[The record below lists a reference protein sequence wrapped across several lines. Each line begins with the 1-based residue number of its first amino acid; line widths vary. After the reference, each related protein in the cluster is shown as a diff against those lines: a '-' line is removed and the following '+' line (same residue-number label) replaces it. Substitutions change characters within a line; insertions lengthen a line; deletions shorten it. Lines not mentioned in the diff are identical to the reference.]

1 VATTIRDWIRNKT
14 RSLPQCP
21 LCGKP
26 TPPENLRGSLWL
38 APEVVQRIQ
47 RDHPN
52 WQRWDGACPACLQKA
67 LLQTLLDHG
76 DASLHENIQ
85 TVWPLDSAAAFGALP
100 TPLRMHADPRFT
112 GRGVTMAL
120 VDAAFY
126 PHPDLT
132 RPRNRIRGWADTGHQ
147 PFPWRK
153 FTTRHKPAW
162 PDWNTLQPAQ
172 WHGMMTST
180 VAAGNGWLSNGLYTG
195 LAPDARI
202 VLVQARDDSGHIS
215 NDSITRALQWLRKM
229 ARQWNVRVVSL
240 SVAGDAITPIR
251 GNPVDEAVKDLVEAG
266 VTVIAAAGND
276 AVRRLV
282 PPATAPYAITVGGID
297 DHNIPDPSQVALW
310 HSNYGLSADGAFK
323 PELVAPS
330 LWVVAPVLPGSDV
343 AKEAK
348 QLFARRAAGDESANQ
363 RIRELKLV
371 TPYYQ
376 HVEGTSFAAPLVAS
390 VVASMLEANP
400 RLGPLEIRRLLL
412 MAARPVPGAPPE
424 REGAGAIEAG
434 RAVALA
440 LAASSGSNGNSQ
452 ELATSPSIT
461 PRGIRFTLNDL
472 IAQKVQVLGS
482 WDGWAGP
489 GLIATE
495 TRPGVWMASRPSL
508 PPGRY
513 AYRFLLDGARWL
525 EDPANSQKIPNE
537 IGGLDS
543 LLIVP
548 SEKVV

>member
-1 VATTIRDWIRNKT
+1 MSIRDWVGGRRRK
-14 RSLPQCP
+14 LPECP
-21 LCGKP
+21 LCGKA
-26 TPPENLRGSLWL
+26 TAAENLRGSLWL
-38 APEVVQRIQ
+38 APEVVERIR
-47 RDHPN
+47 RDHPE

-67 LLQTLLDHG
+67 LLQTLLEHG

-85 TVWPLDSAAAFGALP
+85 TVWPLDAAAAFGALP

-132 RPRNRIRGWADTGHQ
+132 RPRNRIRGWADTGQ
-147 PFPWRK
+147 AALAWRR
-153 FTTRHKPAW
+153 FTRGRKPQW
-162 PDWNTLQPAQ
+162 PGWDKLQPAQ

-195 LAPDARI
+195 LAPDAEL
-202 VLVQARDDSGHIS
+202 VLVQARDDAGHIS
-215 NDSITRALQWLRKM
+215 NQSITRALQWLRRV
-229 ARQWNVRVVSL
+229 ARQWKLRVVSL
-240 SVAGDAITPIR
+240 SVAGDEITPIR
-251 GNPVDEAVKDLVEAG
+251 GNPVDEAVKDLVEDG

-297 DHNIPDPSQVALW
+297 DHNVADPAQAALW
-310 HSNYGLSADGAFK
+310 HSNFGLSAEGAFK

-330 LWVVAPVLPGSDV
+330 LWVVAPVLPGSEV
-343 AKEAK
+343 AREAKE
-348 QLFARRAAGDESANQ
+348 LFARRAAGDEAVTE

-390 VVASMLEANP
+390 VVACMLEANEG
-400 RLGPLEIRRLLL
+400 LGPLEIRQLLL
-412 MAARPVPGAPPE
+412 EAARPVPGAPPE

-440 LAASSGSNGNSQ
+440 LAATAGGNGSGR
-452 ELATSPSIT
+452 ELSRSPAIT
-461 PRGIRFTLNDL
+461 AEGIRFTLNDRT
-472 IAQKVQVLGS
+472 AEKVQVLGS
-482 WDGWAGP
+482 WNGWAGP
-489 GLIATE
+489 GLLATE
-495 TRPGVWMASRPSL
+495 ARPGMWTAARGPL

-513 AYRFLLDGARWL
+513 AYRFLLDGTRWL
-525 EDPANSQKIPNE
+525 EDPANTQKIPND

-543 LLIVP
+543 LLIVGAD
-548 SEKVV
+548 KVV